1 MRIAIAV
8 LGLAVLGA
16 AASAA
21 APDALELELR
31 LPGALRPPAPAT
43 DPGPSL
49 VLDLARTG
57 DRWERV
63 WGVESD
69 SRYAILYWGRV
80 RRADISDKQVT
91 LDIAVQGKNASRV
104 QVDLVRAAD
113 GRLSGAYTVT
123 TPAGPNTGPADGRI
137 KPARPPVPA
146 GYVPVKPGEHPR
158 ILFRAA
164 DLPRLRE
171 KARSPLGQ
179 ALLARMGQEKAYD
192 AIGAGVKWQL
202 TGEKAEA
209 ELARALAAQHM
220 AGKGPGYSAR
230 TSKGRH
236 PEQVALA
243 FDLCYDAWPEDFKAQ
258 VVDYMV
264 KTANTYIG
272 HMPGN
277 MHVCS
282 NWNARV
288 HAGAGFI
295 TLALWGEK
303 GPRPPRPAEAEG
315 AALAFWE
322 DEVKDHER
330 LGQVNMDYQRLF
342 ERVRYLE
349 YLFSREATG
358 TGGFR
363 GENAHYGLLAAEM
376 GLEYAACHRQM
387 FGADV
392 SPYGDL
398 AWMVPRMMFGH
409 DYPEPDGK
417 PAPLH
422 INGYTHIDGEFFA
435 YAYPIAP
442 ARWKESVLWAW
453 DRFLGVE
460 DAHGLAKQVAAE
472 TGVDT
477 SGVSSW
483 IFLGYPL
490 DGRPRHPRETMPLTW
505 EAPDHGYYGFRSG
518 WTGRGDFVLQV
529 HAKAHFTGGWN
540 SPNAG
545 TFRLYGRGQSWNE
558 TSSARDANAW
568 EENRVMMPDDPVNLS
583 GQGRVT
589 RVAFQPDGSGA
600 VTIDMNDVYG
610 GQEGRLYTMYGNFR
624 YPSGY
629 KDLGIRGVRAMAVDY
644 SGRSGA
650 PCLFVLVD
658 RLRGG
663 GAKVWTWN
671 LGDAALPK
679 VEVAGNTFALPK
691 GAATLRGVFIAPKKA
706 EIKALVH
713 EVKMGAAGKE
723 TVRKIPSLHAQGG
736 DDFFLVATVQD
747 AGAPPPAVKVEGAG
761 LDAKVT
767 VGKRLVTFDGEKV
780 LIVGAP

>member
-1 MRIAIAV
+1 LA
-8 LGLAVLGA
+8 LAVFGA

-21 APDALELELR
+21 EPGVLELELR
-31 LPGALRPPAPAT
+31 LAGALRPPAPAT
-43 DPGPSL
+43 DEGPSL

-80 RRADISDKQVT
+80 RRADISDKRVA

-104 QVDLVRAAD
+104 QVDLARAAD
-113 GRLSGAYTVT
+113 GRLSGTYAVT
-123 TPAGPNTGPADGRI
+123 TPSGTNTGSADGRI
-137 KPARPPVPA
+137 KPQRPPPPA

-164 DLPRLRE
+164 DLPRLRQ
-171 KARSPLGQ
+171 KAQSPLGQ

-192 AIGAGVKWQL
+192 AIGAGIKWQL
-202 TGEKAEA
+202 TRQKAEA
-209 ELARALAAQHM
+209 ELARALAAQQM
-220 AGKGPGYSAR
+220 AGQGPGYSAR
-230 TSKGRH
+230 MSKGRH

-258 VVDYMV
+258 VVEYMI
-264 KTANTYIG
+264 KTANIYTG

-288 HAGAGFI
+288 HAGAGFL

-303 GPRPPRPAEAEG
+303 GPRPPRPDGPDSG

-322 DEVKDHER
+322 EEVKDWER
-330 LGQVNMDYQRLF
+330 LGEVNMDYQRLF
-342 ERVRYLE
+342 ERVRYLL
-349 YLFSREATG
+349 YLFCREATG

-376 GLEYAACHRQM
+376 SIEYAACHRQM

-398 AWMVPRMMFGH
+398 PWMVPRMMFGH
-409 DYPEPDGK
+409 DYPEPEGR
-417 PAPLH
+417 PVPLD
-422 INGYTHIDGEFFA
+422 INGYTRIGGEFFA

-442 ARWKESVLWAW
+442 APWKDSVLWAW
-453 DRFLGVE
+453 NKCLGVQ
-460 DAHGLAKQVAAE
+460 DAQGLAKAVAAQ
-472 TGVDT
+472 TGVDG
-477 SGVSSW
+477 SGVTSW
-483 IFLGYPL
+483 LFLGYPL

-518 WTGRGDFVLQV
+518 WTGKGDFVLQV
-529 HAKAHFTGGWN
+529 HAKSHFTGGWN

-545 TFRLYGRGQSWNE
+545 TFRLYGRGQSWND

-568 EENRVMMPDDPVNLS
+568 EENRVMMPEEPVNLS

-589 RVAFQPDGSGA
+589 CLEFKPDGSGA
-600 VTIDMNDVYG
+600 LTIDMNDVYG
-610 GQEGRLYTMYGNFR
+610 GVAGRLYTMYGNFR

-629 KDLGIRGVRAMAVDY
+629 KDLGIRAVRAMAVDY
-644 SGRSGA
+644 SARSGA

-658 RLRGG
+658 RIRGG
-663 GAKVWTWN
+663 GAKTWTWN
-671 LGDAALPK
+671 LGDAAVVPK
-679 VEVAGNTFALPK
+679 VQVAGNTFTVPK
-691 GAATLRGVFIAPKKA
+691 GAATLRGVFVTPKTA
-706 EIKALVH
+706 QVKALVH
-713 EVKMGAAGKE
+713 EVKMGTTGKE
-723 TVRKIPSLHAQGG
+723 TARKVPSLHAQGG
-736 DDFFLVATVQD
+736 DDFFVVATVQD
-747 AGAPPPAVKVEGAG
+747 ALSPPPAVKIEGAG

-767 VGKRLVTFDGEKV
+767 VGKRLITFDGEKV
-780 LIVGAP
+780 LIADAP